1 MKTIKTT
8 LGEVR
13 FCDCIAGMKELGDKS
28 FDLCLTDPPFNVKYN
43 GLGKTCSPYKDDRSD
58 YEQW

>member
-28 FDLCLTDPPFNVKYN
+28 FDLCLTDPPYGVDLNRKEKHNFIDILVD
-43 GLGKTCSPYKDDRSD
+43 G
-58 YEQW
+58 